1 MKRARTKYKQIVNY
15 VLNGINDG
23 TLEKGEWLP
32 SVNEFR
38 MMFNVSRETVF
49 AGLSELK
56 AKGLVQSCAG
66 KGNYV
71 TGLSARVEKN
81 IFILFNEMNAFKQRL
96 FNAFVGGLKED
107 DTYNIQFHNYN
118 RKVFEM
124 LLSEANGSYDTYV
137 LMPGKFKG
145 LKPLLDS
152 LSGRV
157 LLLDHCHQ
165 ELKESFGGAV
175 QNFEAD
181 TYNALVSGETKLA
194 RYTSLY
200 MVQSDAKEPYERYY
214 GMKRYCE
221 ERGLKSHYLNSLR
234 GRVISE
240 GDLFIVADDTDLVT
254 LLKLAANQGFKA
266 GREFGVISYN
276 DTPLKEIL
284 AGGITTLSTDF
295 TQMGRTMA
303 AMVRKPVKQ
312 VQDNPCQLVIRSS
325 I

>member
-1 MKRARTKYKQIVNY
+1 MESELQSKLDSFY
-15 VLNGINDG
+15 
-23 TLEKGEWLP
+23 
-32 SVNEFR
+32 
-38 MMFNVSRETVF
+38 
-49 AGLSELK
+49 AGLTLTGDDADKELIIHD
-56 AKGLVQSCAG
+56 ALVDAIVYDHGCAEA
-66 KGNYV
+66 N
-71 TGLSARVEKN
+71 S
-81 IFILFNEMNAFKQRL
+81 IFDVAHTAYGAFVKQRAVCDGYSKAFK
-96 FNAFVGGLKED
+96 
-107 DTYNIQFHNYN
+107 
-118 RKVFEM
+118 M

-165 ELKESFGGAV
+165 ELKESFGGVV

>member
-1 MKRARTKYKQIVNY
+1 MLQPKTKYKQIVNY

-23 TLEKGEWLP
+23 TLQKGGWLP

-38 MMFNVSRETVF
+38 MLFNVSRETVF
-49 AGLSELK
+49 AGLAELK
-56 AKGLVQSCAG
+56 AKGLIDSCAG
-66 KGNYV
+66 KGCYV
-71 TGLSARVEKN
+71 TGMQARVEKN
-81 IFILFNEMNAFKQRL
+81 IFMLFNEMNAFKQTL
-96 FNAFVGGLKED
+96 YNAFVSGLKAD
-107 DTYNIQFHNYN
+107 DTFNIQFHNYN
-118 RKVFEM
+118 RKVFEV
-124 LLSEANGSYDTYV
+124 LLREANGHYDTFV

-165 ELKESFGGAV
+165 ELKDAFGGVV

-181 TYNALVSGETKLA
+181 TYNALISGEAKLQ
-194 RYTSLY
+194 RYTSFY

-214 GMKRYCE
+214 GMERFCE
-221 ERGLKSHYLNSLR
+221 EHGKRHRYLNSLR
-234 GRVISE
+234 GRTINE
-240 GDLFIVADDTDLVT
+240 GDLFMVADDTDLVT
-254 LLKLAANQGFKA
+254 LLKAAATQGLTP
-266 GREFGVISYN
+266 GQEFGVISYN

-295 TQMGRTMA
+295 AQMGRTMA
-303 AMVRKPVKQ
+303 ALIRKQTKGVI
-312 VQDNPCQLVIRSS
+312 DNPCKLVIRAS